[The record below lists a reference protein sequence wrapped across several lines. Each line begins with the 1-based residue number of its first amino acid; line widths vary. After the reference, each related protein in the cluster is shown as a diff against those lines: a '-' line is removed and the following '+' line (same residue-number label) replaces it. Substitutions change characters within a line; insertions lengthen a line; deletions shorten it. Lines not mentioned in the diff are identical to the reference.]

1 MSLFSVLRDPI
12 RLPQVGWIGSKRWAN
27 RVSRNVDI
35 SHESNTFPQ
44 INVFLPTA
52 PTHLSWYHSFPL
64 PWQWIQSPRLADL
77 GSLCFTLQSSH
88 EVSFPSSS
96 YVSDD
101 SDDDVDG
108 FTSHL
113 LVTCLLTFCW
123 GNSFLL
129 LFSFSAVSRIFSGRT
144 AVCFLLVH
152 LGVVL
157 FGYGNSSLNETA
169 GFRNSFWLRWSLRFW
184 IWLETR
190 RQKLLFSH
198 CVFVEW
204 INASWTKSIFYNR
217 RCLKK
222 L

>member
-129 LFSFSAVSRIFSGRT
+129 LFFHFLQSLEYFLEERLFVSY
-144 AVCFLLVH
+144 L
-152 LGVVL
+152 
-157 FGYGNSSLNETA
+157 Y
-169 GFRNSFWLRWSLRFW
+169 
-184 IWLETR
+184 IWVSCYLDMAIAR
-190 RQKLLFSH
+190 
-198 CVFVEW
+198 
-204 INASWTKSIFYNR
+204 
-217 RCLKK
+217 
-222 L
+222 